1 MMMMMMMMIVMMR
14 YESKCKLCLTSI
26 HCSHTI
32 EHYDTSQVLFTERFS
47 SLHVESICNLSVALM
62 HHHRHHH
69 QQQQQQH
76 YDYHSIDTV
85 VLVDD
90 TSPSYTR
97 IHREGGRGKGGYGI
111 VTLGCYDH
119 SISPTDKFNTIYSS
133 STSFVSLKIAFEQYL
148 RELAYPSVLNSTWVL
163 HWMDECHS
171 IDCATSCSVFG
182 VTLIPA
188 T

>member
-1 MMMMMMMMIVMMR
+1 
-14 YESKCKLCLTSI
+14 
-26 HCSHTI
+26 
-32 EHYDTSQVLFTERFS
+32 VLFTERFS
-47 SLHVESICNLSVALM
+47 SLHVESIGNLSVALM
-62 HHHRHHH
+62 MH
-69 QQQQQQH
+69 QQQQQH

-97 IHREGGRGKGGYGI
+97 IHTEGGRGGGYGI

-171 IDCATSCSVFG
+171 IDCATSCSVFASNKDSFFYG
-182 VTLIPA
+182 DSYSSDIISFMASASSP
-188 T
+188 

>member
-1 MMMMMMMMIVMMR
+1 MM
-14 YESKCKLCLTSI
+14 
-26 HCSHTI
+26 
-32 EHYDTSQVLFTERFS
+32 HY
-47 SLHVESICNLSVALM
+47 H
-62 HHHRHHH
+62 HHH

-76 YDYHSIDTV
+76 YDYHSVDTV

-97 IHREGGRGKGGYGI
+97 IHREGGRGRRGGYGI

-148 RELAYPSVLNSTWVL
+148 RELAYPSVMNSTWIL
-163 HWMDECHS
+163 HWMDGCHS
-171 IDCATSCSVFG
+171 IDCATSCSVFASNNDSFYG
-182 VTLIPA
+182 DNYSNKILSFMASASAP
-188 T
+188 

>member
-1 MMMMMMMMIVMMR
+1 
-14 YESKCKLCLTSI
+14 
-26 HCSHTI
+26 
-32 EHYDTSQVLFTERFS
+32 
-47 SLHVESICNLSVALM
+47 VESIGNLSVALM
-62 HHHRHHH
+62 MHHHYH
-69 QQQQQQH
+69 QQQQQQQEQQQH

-90 TSPSYTR
+90 SSPSYTR
-97 IHREGGRGKGGYGI
+97 IHREGGRGGGYGI

-148 RELAYPSVLNSTWVL
+148 RELAYPSVVNSTWAL

-171 IDCATSCSVFG
+171 IDCATSCSVFASNKTIPSSI
-182 VTLIPA
+182 VTVIPA

>member
-1 MMMMMMMMIVMMR
+1 M
-14 YESKCKLCLTSI
+14 
-26 HCSHTI
+26 
-32 EHYDTSQVLFTERFS
+32 
-47 SLHVESICNLSVALM
+47 ESIGNLSTALMM
-62 HHHRHHH
+62 HHHYHHH
-69 QQQQQQH
+69 LLQQQH

-97 IHREGGRGKGGYGI
+97 IHREGGRGRGGGYGV

-119 SISPTDKFNTIYSS
+119 SISPTDKFNTIYSSS

-171 IDCATSCSVFG
+171 IDCATSCSVFASNNDPSFYG
-182 VTLIPA
+182 DSYSSDMLSFMESASSP
-188 T
+188 